1 MFVAFYDKKTNRLL
15 EVEKVDMS
23 IQDARL
29 ASTHLAMLW
38 QSGRHSLP
46 SPIWCVWDNN
56 QIEDGWPLFSIFS
69 LNDQYPSQVL
79 CDRIHAIAKVW
90 N

>member
-1 MFVAFYDKKTNRLL
+1 MFAAFFDKKNNRLL
-15 EVEKVDMS
+15 EVEKVDMT

-29 ASTHLAMLW
+29 ASTQLAMLW
-38 QSGRHSLP
+38 QSGQHRLP

-56 QIEDGWPLFSIFS
+56 QIEDGWPLFSIFT
-69 LNDQYPSQVL
+69 LNDQPPSQAL